1 MLRYRNLT
9 RLRRVLL
16 FKDSEGGTWPFELAD
31 FKRSCICRH
40 APLKKT
46 DRSALIVPWNS
57 PLNNNSVPPL
67 ARPLNLVGPRDF
79 DRVGRAPSRPTF
91 QSFRIADCGLRI
103 ADLAQRSATGLPLD
117 HYMIWKQFRI
127 AERGY
132 GISDSQISEP
142 LAILLQAAEILN

>member
-91 QSFRIADCGLRI
+91 QSFRIADCGFGAAFSNGPSAGPLY
-103 ADLAQRSATGLPLD
+103 DLEAISNCGTGIRNFRLSDFGATGNLVASSRNP
-117 HYMIWKQFRI
+117 
-127 AERGY
+127 
-132 GISDSQISEP
+132 
-142 LAILLQAAEILN
+142 